1 MIDNVQDEL
10 KKVAEEIDNDLL
22 LGELKEYIDGLLSG
36 YYAAEPLRIMEKKD
50 YGNAVRLI
58 DAIFEQYILRLNP
71 EFIDSYEEYEFQM
84 QKDFREVTYLLDSL
98 VGFLV
103 KRSLSKQAM
112 VDAIYANISC
122 RGICVGIFADLADR
136 SFDRIQMKLIVDKLY
151 EN

>member
-112 VDAIYANISC
+112 VDAIYANIRLSRDLC
-122 RGICVGIFADLADR
+122 RYIADLADR